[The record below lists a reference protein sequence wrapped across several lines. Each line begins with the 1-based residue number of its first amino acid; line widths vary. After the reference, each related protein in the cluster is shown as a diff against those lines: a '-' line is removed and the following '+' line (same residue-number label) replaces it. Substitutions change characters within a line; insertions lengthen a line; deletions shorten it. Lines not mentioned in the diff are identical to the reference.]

1 MPSISDKI
9 QHLSL
14 QHLCIYKEGA
24 FWVAYEQSAY
34 FVTQYKGYK
43 PTKKYY
49 KNIKQ
54 SVVSVGFPNVERL
67 IDELMKN
74 DCISEVDK
82 ADTFVKITLKEN
94 LNYTDFELWKNGLS
108 ENKALKS
115 KPKASI
121 EEQVKA
127 FPLAHKTP
135 MEAFLSLKEIQE
147 LI

>member
-24 FWVAYEQSAY
+24 FCVAYEQSAY

-67 IDELMKN
+67 IDELTKN
-74 DCISEVDK
+74 DCIGEVDK
-82 ADTFVKITLKEN
+82 AGTSVKMILKEN
-94 LNYTDFELWKNGLS
+94 INYTDFELWKNGLS

-115 KPKASI
+115 KASI

-135 MEAFLSLKEIQE
+135 MEAFLFLKEIQE
-147 LI
+147 LV

>member
-1 MPSISDKI
+1 ML
-9 QHLSL
+9 HL
-14 QHLCIYKEGA
+14 
-24 FWVAYEQSAY
+24 
-34 FVTQYKGYK
+34 
-43 PTKKYY
+43 KYY

-135 MEAFLSLKEIQE
+135 MEAFLFLKEIQE